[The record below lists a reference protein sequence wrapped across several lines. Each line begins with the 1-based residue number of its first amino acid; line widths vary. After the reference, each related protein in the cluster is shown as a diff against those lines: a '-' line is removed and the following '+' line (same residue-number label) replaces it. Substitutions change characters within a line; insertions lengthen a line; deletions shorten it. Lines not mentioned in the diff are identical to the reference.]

1 MIERIKE
8 MVARFEEIER
18 LIQDPSVAAA
28 PEQYARLMRERGR
41 LDKVVSRQREL
52 ESIRQDKS
60 ETEAMLGDPEMRGL
74 AREELERL
82 GKREAELLSELEEFL
97 LTDDQESSRSVIL
110 EIRPGVGGD
119 EAALFAREILDMY
132 SRYAAAKGWK
142 VQYLDVVN
150 SDLGGLKYANVSIE
164 GEDAF
169 KHLRYESGTHRVQR
183 VPATEAS
190 GRVHTSTATVAVLPQ
205 AEDVDVE
212 INPKDLQIDTYSA
225 GGPGGQHVNKTQS
238 AVRLTHLPTGIVVQ
252 CQNER
257 SQIRNRELAMRWLRT
272 RLYEHYQEKAAKERR
287 EMRRSLIGTGDRSE
301 KIRTYN
307 FHDNRVT
314 DHRIGVSLHRLLEV
328 LAGDLHE
335 LVGKLLEYERQE
347 KLRNL
352 SKR

>member
-1 MIERIKE
+1 Y
-8 MVARFEEIER
+8 EEIER
-18 LIQDPSVAAA
+18 LIQDPAVAAA
-28 PEQYARLMRERGR
+28 PERYASLMKERGR
-41 LDKVVSRQREL
+41 LEKIVGRQREL
-52 ESIRQDKS
+52 DAVRKQKQDA
-60 ETEAMLGDPEMRGL
+60 EAMLADPEMRDM
-74 AREELERL
+74 AREESGRL
-82 GKREAELLSELEEFL
+82 AARETRLASEIEEILLA
-97 LTDDQESSRSVIL
+97 DDRESSRSVIL

-119 EAALFAREILDMY
+119 EAALFARELIEMY
-132 SRYAAAKGWK
+132 TRYAANRSWK
-142 VQYLDVVN
+142 VQILDVVH
-150 SDLGGLKYANVSIE
+150 SDLGGLKYGNLSIE
-164 GEDAF
+164 GEDVF

-238 AVRLTHLPTGIVVQ
+238 AVRMTHLPTGIVVQ

-272 RLYEHYQEKAAKERR
+272 RLFEHYQEKAAKERS

-314 DHRIGVSLHRLLEV
+314 DHRIGFTLHRLPEILG
-328 LAGDLHE
+328 GDLDE
-335 LVGKLLEYERQE
+335 LVAKLLEYERAE
-347 KLRNL
+347 KLKKL
-352 SKR
+352 AKR